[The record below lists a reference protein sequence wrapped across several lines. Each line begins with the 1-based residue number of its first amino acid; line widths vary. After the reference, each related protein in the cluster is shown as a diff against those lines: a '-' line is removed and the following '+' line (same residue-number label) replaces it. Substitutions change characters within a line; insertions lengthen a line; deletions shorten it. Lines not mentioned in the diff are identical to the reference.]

1 MLYKQAGDRTATWWD
16 QVRNFWQRQGYRFAK
31 RLIDLVGSVAILL
44 LLAPLFALAAISIRL
59 DSTGPILFRQTRVG
73 RHGKTFTMYKFR
85 SMRADADERIH
96 RDYFLKLLRERAEQ
110 ASAGVFKVP
119 NDPRVTRVGRVLRK
133 TSIDELP
140 QLWNVL
146 LGDMSLVGPRPPI
159 PYEVAMYESW
169 VWQRLE
175 VVPGMTGLWQISG
188 RSSLSVEE
196 MFRLDIEYVRRQ
208 SFSLDVKILLLTIP
222 TVLVGTAA

>member
-1 MLYKQAGDRTATWWD
+1 MLHEQAGDGTATWRA
-16 QVRNFWQRQGYRFAK
+16 QCRAFWHRQGYRFAK
-31 RLIDLVGSVAILL
+31 RLLDLVGSVAILL
-44 LLAPLFALAAISIRL
+44 LLAPLFALAAISIKF
-59 DSTGPILFRQTRVG
+59 DSAGPILFRQTRVG

-85 SMRADADERIH
+85 SMHADADERIH

-110 ASAGVFKVP
+110 ESAGVFKVP

-222 TVLVGTAA
+222 TVLIGTAA